1 MEAYRSGV
9 GGDGGDDEEEDK
21 GDDHLQEEGVHGG
34 NERHGGP
41 TGEEGVVDAFEG
53 EGGAHGGGHLRDDVS
68 RHVRPGEVVEDG
80 EGDGD
85 GGVEVGPGDVARGQ
99 DDDHDGQARAESVS
113 EESFDAA
120 VLLVDDGSRRGPEDE
135 NERPQKLRSELL
147 GDGNVGNPEVDEVAL
162 GIIRRADGQT
172 TAARHRVTL
181 VGPGLHPGLQ
191 RQVRRGRRRGAVDRV
206 NGLLLSG
213 ICGLSHV
220 PFSGFIGGDAASKV
234 LLGFI
239 GGLRFY

>member
-9 GGDGGDDEEEDK
+9 GGDGGDDEEENK

-34 NERHGGP
+34 NGRHGGP
-41 TGEEGVVDAFEG
+41 AGEEEGVVDAFEG

-120 VLLVDDGSRRGPEDE
+120 VLLVDYGSRRGPKMRM
-135 NERPQKLRSELL
+135 NVPRNSAPSFLERETS
-147 GDGNVGNPEVDEVAL
+147 G
-162 GIIRRADGQT
+162 
-172 TAARHRVTL
+172 TL
-181 VGPGLHPGLQ
+181 KST
-191 RQVRRGRRRGAVDRV
+191 R
-206 NGLLLSG
+206 
-213 ICGLSHV
+213 
-220 PFSGFIGGDAASKV
+220 
-234 LLGFI
+234 
-239 GGLRFY
+239 